1 MTAAELVGATLRG
14 AGHEADVVSIEG
26 ATKDMVAGHD
36 AIVIA
41 SPSWEDEGK
50 DGQPLPEIRIFLEG
64 LTAADLAGKKVA
76 VVGLGDI
83 AYPHFCGAV
92 DVLEARLK
100 ELGVTLLTPS
110 LRVDRYYSLPDNE
123 QKVKDWSTSLATA
136 LSA

>member
-1 MTAAELVGATLRG
+1 MTAAELVGSTLRG
-14 AGHEADVVSIEG
+14 AGHETDVVSIEG

-64 LTAADLAGKKVA
+64 LIAADLAGKKVA

-100 ELGVTLLTPS
+100 ELGVTLVTPS